1 MQTTQCPSCHSDV
14 IIEDG
19 LSTNDLVNCI
29 NCGAELE
36 ITSLHPL
43 MIRDFADNAEELND
57 DSGNTKV

>member
-1 MQTTQCPSCHSDV
+1 MQTTQCPNCHSDV

-19 LSTNDLVNCI
+19 LSKNDLVNCI

-43 MIRDFADNAEELND
+43 AIKSLADSNEEIND
-57 DSGNTKV
+57 NSSSEEI